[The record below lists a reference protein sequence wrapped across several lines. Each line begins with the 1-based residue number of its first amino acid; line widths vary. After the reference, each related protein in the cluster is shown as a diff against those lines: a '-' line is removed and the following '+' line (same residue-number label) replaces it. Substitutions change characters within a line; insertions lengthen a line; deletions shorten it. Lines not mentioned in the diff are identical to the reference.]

1 MTKARD
7 RELMPIEE
15 DEENKRPLLQ
25 DYNEMSDLKKSN
37 NQGLIEEEEK
47 KAPTIEQ
54 QKLMERERA
63 PKRVVLSQANDDKR
77 AGVNAFQL
85 DFKDKFKEFDKEKMI

>member
-1 MTKARD
+1 MTKVRD

-37 NQGLIEEEEK
+37 N
-47 KAPTIEQ
+47 
-54 QKLMERERA
+54 
-63 PKRVVLSQANDDKR
+63 
-77 AGVNAFQL
+77 
-85 DFKDKFKEFDKEKMI
+85 

>member
-1 MTKARD
+1 
-7 RELMPIEE
+7 
-15 DEENKRPLLQ
+15 
-25 DYNEMSDLKKSN
+25 
-37 NQGLIEEEEK
+37 
-47 KAPTIEQ
+47 
-54 QKLMERERA
+54 MERERV